1 VRPYKIFF
9 VANVVVGLYSS
20 TYELK
25 RVRNTKQ
32 IIAQSAPCFLVLWK
46 KRKNNNN
53 GKNAEYLA
61 IL

>member
-46 KRKNNNN
+46 KTKNNNN

>member
-1 VRPYKIFF
+1 VKPYKIFF

-32 IIAQSAPCFLVLWK
+32 IIAQRGPCFLVFWK
-46 KRKNNNN
+46 KRKNSNN